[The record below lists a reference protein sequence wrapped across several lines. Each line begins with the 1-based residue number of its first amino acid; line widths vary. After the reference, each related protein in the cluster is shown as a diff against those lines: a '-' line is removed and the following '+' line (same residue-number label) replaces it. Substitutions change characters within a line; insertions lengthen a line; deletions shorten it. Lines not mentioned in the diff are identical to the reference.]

1 MLNIK
6 IKVKQTG
13 ETFGCCNR

>member
-1 MLNIK
+1 MLNIE